1 MLVGDFSKKL
11 SKLLLVIMV
20 LPLLFTG
27 SVSAEGMAY
36 REEAVKLTVQVDSL
50 GQGVV
55 DMSLVLQ
62 PGEVFRVELLSAAG
76 TGYSWKLEGEPML
89 VSASQTADSQPLS
102 ADKNLCGEPLRDA
115 YILKA
120 GDELGT
126 ETIRFSF
133 ARPWEAGKL
142 ATKTLAIAVT
152 VQERK

>member
-1 MLVGDFSKKL
+1 MGSFSKKL
-11 SKLLLVIMV
+11 LVKLLLVMLV
-20 LPLLFTG
+20 LPVLFAG

-36 REEAVKLTVQVDSL
+36 REESAKLTVQVDSL

-55 DMSLVLQ
+55 DMALALQ
-62 PGEVFRVELLSAAG
+62 PGEVFLVELLSAAG

-89 VSASQTADSQPLS
+89 VKASQTADAQPLS
-102 ADKNLCGEPLRDA
+102 ADKNLCGGPLRDT
-115 YILKA
+115 YILTA

-152 VQERK
+152 VQASK

>member
-1 MLVGDFSKKL
+1 MGDFSKKL
-11 SKLLLVIMV
+11 LAKLLLVMLV
-20 LPLLFTG
+20 LLLLFAG
-27 SVSAEGMAY
+27 SVSAEGMVY
-36 REEAVKLTVQVDSL
+36 REESVKLTVQADSL

-55 DMSLVLQ
+55 DMALALQ

-76 TGYSWKLEGEPML
+76 TGYSWRLEGEPML
-89 VSASQTADSQPLS
+89 VGASQIADSQPLS
-102 ADKNLCGEPLRDA
+102 ADKNLCGGPLRDT

-152 VQERK
+152 VRESK